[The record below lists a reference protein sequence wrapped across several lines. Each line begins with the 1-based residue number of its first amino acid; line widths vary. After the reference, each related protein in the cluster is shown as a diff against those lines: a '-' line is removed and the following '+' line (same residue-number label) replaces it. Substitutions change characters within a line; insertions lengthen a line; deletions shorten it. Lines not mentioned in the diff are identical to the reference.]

1 MSTRL
6 SGTRLPA
13 LLVLVAAMFAAVLGT
28 PVAWADHAAMP
39 DLVGKSEADAGAA
52 LADAGLSAR
61 VRLLASDRVDEVLE
75 QAPAP
80 GTPVTPESDI
90 VLVVGAERLIQTVV
104 PDVVGLA
111 EQDVVD
117 ALDGTYFLEIAYV
130 ATGAGENG
138 NVVGQQ
144 PAAGASLYAHD
155 RLRLRILRRSVR
167 VPSVL
172 GQLAED
178 ARAAIEQLGLRVEV
192 SEVDDDA
199 GAPGTVVAQDPGSN
213 SEVVPGAR
221 VRLTI
226 ARPGG
231 DVVPPELTAQVPS
244 LVGKSLGD
252 AQAAAA
258 EVGFDLDIVF
268 VDASG
273 PPNRVIAQHV
283 PAGTSAEL
291 GTVIGVDVSK
301 APPAPTTVTVP
312 PVEGLS
318 RFDAVAALQSSG
330 LRARVSFVV
339 LPASP
344 VDRVARQFPPAGAQ
358 VAPGAEVLLRL
369 PATSSMPDLIGRTK
383 SQALAALAAVGLL
396 GDADRVGPLQPGT
409 TRVIQQDVAPGE
421 RVARGT
427 RVRFRYDIQ
436 APPVAVP
443 NVIGLSVQQAENV
456 LDGVGLG
463 ALLLQ
468 IGGIGPLTEVVSTLP
483 PAGTIVPKGSTV
495 TVRYKRKGL
504 APILTTVPNLVGK
517 TKAQASALLAAAE
530 LGHQWQ
536 GPHLIAAARVAS
548 QSRPAGQQ
556 VAKGTVITVVFQLV
570 IGPPPGP
577 GLQFRL
583 VPDLH
588 GKSKAQAAALLSAA
602 DLQSQ
607 WLGPHNLP
615 GAKVASQQ
623 PAAGTLVVKNS
634 VVKAT
639 FQGVIAPPINL
650 TQVPNL
656 IGKTK
661 AQAAAALAAANLNGA
676 YSGPHNFPGARVTA
690 QSRPA
695 GQLVAKNT
703 TVNLTFAIGPIGP
716 GGPGGPL
723 VQLVQVPNV
732 LGKTELQARMAILAK
747 GLQVSVVKVPGFPPP
762 TRVKIQNP
770 GPGSTVAKGS
780 TVTITI
786 KN

>member
-6 SGTRLPA
+6 SGARVPA
-13 LLVLVAAMFAAVLGT
+13 FLVLVAAMFAAALGT
-28 PVAWADHAAMP
+28 PAAFADDAAMP
-39 DLVGKSEADAGAA
+39 DLVGKSEADAGTT

-75 QAPAP
+75 QAPAA
-80 GTPVTPESDI
+80 GTPVNAESDI
-90 VLVVGAERLIQTVV
+90 VLVIGAERLIQTVV

-138 NVVGQQ
+138 NVVGQE

-172 GQLAED
+172 GQVAED

-221 VRLTI
+221 VRLTV

-231 DVVPPELTAQVPS
+231 DVVPPALTAQVPN
-244 LVGKSLGD
+244 LVGKALGD

-258 EVGFDLDIVF
+258 DAGFDLDIVF

-273 PPNRVIAQHV
+273 APNRVIAQHV
-283 PAGTSAEL
+283 PAGTSVEL
-291 GTVIGVDVSK
+291 GTVIAVDVSK

-358 VAPGAEVLLRL
+358 VAPNAEVLLRL
-369 PATSSMPDLIGRTK
+369 PATSSMPNLMGRTK
-383 SQALAALAAVGLL
+383 SQALASLAAVGLL

-409 TRVIQQDVAPGE
+409 TRVIQQDVAPGT
-421 RVARGT
+421 RIARGT

-443 NVIGLSVQQAENV
+443 NVVGLSVQQAENV

-504 APILTTVPNLVGK
+504 APILTTVPNLIGK
-517 TKAQASALLAAAE
+517 SKAQASALLAAAQ

-536 GPHLIAAARVAS
+536 GPHLIAGARVAS

-570 IGPPPGP
+570 VGPPGP

-602 DLQSQ
+602 DLQHQ
-607 WLGPHNLP
+607 WLGAHNLP

-623 PAAGTLVVKNS
+623 PAAGTLVAKNS

-639 FQGVIAPPINL
+639 FQGVVLPPINL

-661 AQAAAALAAANLNGA
+661 AQAAAALSAAHLNGA

-703 TVNLTFAIGPIGP
+703 TINLTFAIGPIGP
-716 GGPGGPL
+716 GGPGGPI

-732 LGKTELQARMAILAK
+732 IGKTEFQARAALLAK
-747 GLQVSVVKVPGFPPP
+747 GLQVSVVKVPSFPPP

-770 GPGSTVAKGS
+770 GPGATVAKGS

-786 KN
+786 KK

>member
-1 MSTRL
+1 MSIRL
-6 SGTRLPA
+6 SGARPGA
-13 LLVLVAAMFAAVLGT
+13 LLVFVAAMLVALLGAPRAYAADT
-28 PVAWADHAAMP
+28 AMP
-39 DLVGKSEADAGAA
+39 DLVGKTEADAGAE
-52 LADAGLSAR
+52 LAEAGLSAR

-75 QAPAP
+75 QAPAA
-80 GTPVTPESDI
+80 GTPVTGDSDI

-130 ATGAGENG
+130 ATGTGENG
-138 NVVGQQ
+138 NVVGQE

-155 RLRLRILRRSVR
+155 RLRLRVLRRSVR
-167 VPSVL
+167 VPAVL
-172 GQLAED
+172 GLTADE
-178 ARAAIEQLGLRVEV
+178 ARAEIEQLGLRVEA

-221 VRLTI
+221 VRITI
-226 ARPGG
+226 ARHGG
-231 DVVPPELTAQVPS
+231 DVVPPALTAQVPN
-244 LVGKSLGD
+244 LVGKSLGE
-252 AQAAAA
+252 AQTLAA
-258 EVGFDLDIVF
+258 EAGFDLDIVF

-273 PPNRVIAQHV
+273 APNRVVAQHV
-283 PAGTSAEL
+283 PAGQSVEL

-301 APPAPTTVTVP
+301 APPPPTTVAVP

-318 RFDAVAALQSSG
+318 RFDAVAAIQAAG
-330 LRARVSFVV
+330 LRAQVSFVV
-339 LPASP
+339 LPGSP
-344 VDRVARQFPPAGAQ
+344 VDRVARQFPPAGAE
-358 VAPGAEVLLRL
+358 VAPGADVLLRL
-369 PATSSMPDLIGRTK
+369 PATSSMPNLIGRTK
-383 SQALAALAAVGLL
+383 SQAFAALAAVGLL

-409 TRVIQQDVAPGE
+409 TRVIQQDVAPGD
-421 RVARGT
+421 RVARGS
-427 RVRFRYDIQ
+427 RVTFRYDIQ

-443 NVIGLSVQQAENV
+443 NVVGLSVQQAESM
-456 LDGVGLG
+456 LDTAGLG

-495 TVRYKRKGL
+495 TVRFKRKGL

-517 TKAQASALLAAAE
+517 TKAQASALLAAAQ

-536 GPHLIAAARVAS
+536 GPHLIAGARVAA

-570 IGPPPGP
+570 VGPPGP

-583 VPDLH
+583 VPNLH
-588 GKSKAQAAALLSAA
+588 GKNKAQAAALLSAA
-602 DLQSQ
+602 DLQHQ
-607 WLGPHNLP
+607 WLGAHNLP
-615 GAKVASQQ
+615 GAKVSSQQ
-623 PAAGTLVVKNS
+623 PPAGTLVAVS
-634 VVKAT
+634 STVKAT
-639 FQGVIAPPINL
+639 FAGIVVPPINL
-650 TQVPNL
+650 TTVPNL

-661 AQAAAALAAANLNGA
+661 AQAAAALAAADLGGA
-676 YSGPHNFPGARVTA
+676 YAGPHSFPLARVVS

-703 TVNLTFAIGPIGP
+703 TISLTFAIGVGP
-716 GGPGGPL
+716 GGGGGPVL
-723 VQLVQVPNV
+723 QLVQVPNV
-732 LGKTELQARMAILAK
+732 IGKTEIQARMAILAK

-770 GPGSTVAKGS
+770 APGATVAKGS